1 MSEKLYFRKSKSNR
15 KFVNYSHLPVAFVIC
30 VDQPLIKDIS
40 HFFEEIPVI
49 LVGTFHKT
57 G

>member
-1 MSEKLYFRKSKSNR
+1 MSEKLYFPNSKSNR
-15 KFVNYSHLPVAFVIC
+15 KMRIIHKLPVAFAIC